1 MNLLEAM
8 YGQFAKTAESAQT
21 EMVWMRM
28 TARQSLQD
36 ADLLDELLEAA
47 GLPAEWDSWETPRE
61 LTVGQCALA
70 QIVLQ
75 EAITQTTGD
84 DLESDTEASLVWWL
98 GPLVDCYRFA
108 RLALMA
114 LDWGDSGDM
123 DVDLPSYVKNQF
135 EEEDWQQ
142 VAAYTVTHWA
152 ETDFALLNYFCNLP
166 RAAREEVPA
175 EFGHYLCVLLYRQ
188 FANCAG
194 LLFSLMLAS
203 LRTPRA
209 KLDPIRMT
217 VCARK
222 ELMQKACGRG
232 RWRGGLKAKSAEADD
247 AEADDAEADDA
258 EADGAED

>member
-1 MNLLEAM
+1 MTLVEKMFTRLEVKVKSMRLETECLTLAARIGLEDREALL
-8 YGQFAKTAESAQT
+8 
-21 EMVWMRM
+21 
-28 TARQSLQD
+28 
-36 ADLLDELLEAA
+36 DLLGMV
-47 GLPAEWDSWETPRE
+47 GLRYVWAEPGSLSIRQHT
-61 LTVGQCALA
+61 LA

-75 EAITQTTGD
+75 EAIAQTTGD
-84 DLESDTEASLVWWL
+84 DLACDTEASLVWWL

-123 DVDLPSYVKNQF
+123 DVELPSYVKNQF

-166 RAAREEVPA
+166 EAARKAVPA
-175 EFGHYLCVLLYRQ
+175 EFGHYLCALLHKQ

-203 LRTPRA
+203 LRAPGA

-217 VCARK
+217 ACARK
-222 ELMQKACGRG
+222 ELMQKACRHG
-232 RWRGGLKAKSAEADD
+232 RWRGGPKAKSAEAGAAEADD
-247 AEADDAEADDA
+247 AEADDARD
-258 EADGAED
+258 

>member
-75 EAITQTTGD
+75 EAIAQTTGD
-84 DLESDTEASLVWWL
+84 DLACDTEASLVWWL

-123 DVDLPSYVKNQF
+123 DVELPSYVKNQF

-166 RAAREEVPA
+166 EAARKAVPA
-175 EFGHYLCVLLYRQ
+175 EFGHYLCALLHKQ

-194 LLFSLMLAS
+194 LLVSLMLAS
-203 LRTPRA
+203 LRAPGA

-217 VCARK
+217 ACARK
-222 ELMQKACGRG
+222 ELMQKACRHG
-232 RWRGGLKAKSAEADD
+232 RWRGGPKAKSAEAGAAEADD
-247 AEADDAEADDA
+247 AEADDARD
-258 EADGAED
+258 